1 SEEDDVE
8 PTVYLIEEDF
18 LETEQII
25 KSNFKKIFKNELN
38 MITENVEDHPEIKE
52 ATFHEWF
59 HVIAGTT
66 VIDNQSSDLKR
77 FDLDYSNSISTI
89 ILLFFEPIVW
99 LVVQH
104 YEFKLSSL

>member
-1 SEEDDVE
+1 MKIVNRGYLIISPKQPFFDWANQFEEDVYFSEEDDVE

-38 MITENVEDHPEIKE
+38 MVTENVEDHPEIKE

-77 FDLDYSNSISTI
+77 FDLD
-89 ILLFFEPIVW
+89 
-99 LVVQH
+99 
-104 YEFKLSSL
+104 